1 MRHLLTSAL
10 FLGVAALAGGAASAD
25 EKKQAV
31 PPDEKAMLE
40 AMLKA
45 ATPGEQHKKL
55 EPLAGTWE
63 LSVQSWMDPSKPPSA
78 SKATSEIKWIMGNRF
93 LEETVKGEFAGMEF
107 NGRNLI
113 GYDNLR
119 KKYTTVW
126 ISTMCTS
133 IANGTGEMSADG
145 KTLTTQ
151 TEGVDPISGQTI
163 KGKDVLQIV
172 SNDNLEA
179 TFYKTLGGQE
189 VKVMHITYV
198 RKK

>member
-1 MRHLLTSAL
+1 MRHLLTSTL
-10 FLGVAALAGGAASAD
+10 FLAVAALAGGAASAD

-119 KKYTTVW
+119 KKYTTTW

-151 TEGVDPISGQTI
+151 TEGVDPISGQVI
-163 KGKDVLQIV
+163 KGRDVLQIV